1 MLLVRTLLVAFAF
14 SVVATTTSAAA
25 DKIDAASIMPGGAV
39 AFVEIDHLEQ
49 WIQKAQDSEFVTS
62 LPENPQ
68 VKAFLKSPQ
77 GQQADAGRRILE
89 AQIGMDLWTLGKKVF
104 GGRISAAFYPV
115 AGRKEPDAI
124 ILLQA
129 PAADALNTLREKAQP
144 FLALA
149 QDRTETTTG
158 AGDIAIRGFDKK
170 LFVAEKEHWILF
182 ASTRALA
189 EQALAFK
196 AGQPLSDSKPLV
208 QDAPF
213 VAMQKQ
219 TGGLEAGHLARAYL
233 NAEMVK
239 QAQGGRVSPEKLD
252 NGVASLLLG
261 GFNELLNHTS
271 FAAATLGLNE
281 QRLALSLHVGAKGSA
296 LPATYASFVPPQGQ
310 AIGPLPNVPGLI
322 AGWTLNRDFA
332 HWYQHREDLLQAKVL
347 PEFDKFESGLANI
360 LPNRDYGTD
369 ILPTIGRNLTLIA
382 APQSFAH
389 LDAKPGLQLPSFGLI
404 VDLAKPEEGAE
415 IMQLLFQ
422 TLTSIANLTA
432 GQQGREPWLLSS
444 ETYRDVSIHFGKYS
458 QKPKGDRLPL
468 VFNFM
473 PAGAR
478 IGNRYVLCSSIDL
491 CRQLIDAS
499 KTPAAAVPTNDPQ
512 DFRLEVRGEPLA
524 KALEVN
530 QNLLEARAV
539 QEGKSPE
546 QAKTEVTTL
555 FKLLRA
561 IDSLRLTTGESREG
575 YEVRVEAQWAAR
587 SE

>member
-1 MLLVRTLLVAFAF
+1 MRVWFLISAC
-14 SVVATTTSAAA
+14 VVALSASISSAA
-25 DKIDAASIMPGGAV
+25 DKVDAASILPGGAA
-39 AFVEIDHLEQ
+39 AFVEIDQLEQ
-49 WIQKAQDSEFVTS
+49 WIQRAQDSEFLKS
-62 LPENPQ
+62 LPDNPQ
-68 VKAFLKSPQ
+68 VKAFLKTPQ

-115 AGRKEPDAI
+115 AARKEPDAI
-124 ILLQA
+124 LFLQA
-129 PAADALNTLREKAQP
+129 PEAAALDTLREKAQP

-158 AGDIAIRGFDKK
+158 AGDIVIRGFDKK
-170 LFVAEKEHWILF
+170 LFVAEKDDWILF

-196 AGQPLSDSKPLV
+196 AGQGGDSKPLAL
-208 QDAPF
+208 DAPF
-213 VAMQKQ
+213 AAMQKQ
-219 TGGLEAGHLARAYL
+219 TGGLEAGHLVRVYL

-239 QAQGGRVSPEKLD
+239 QAQGGRLSPEKLD
-252 NGVASLLLG
+252 NGLGSLLLG
-261 GFNELLNHTS
+261 GVNELLNHTS

-281 QRLALSLHVGAKGSA
+281 QRLALGLHLGAKGSA
-296 LPATYASFVPPQGQ
+296 LPENFAPFFPPPGQ
-310 AIGPLPNVPGLI
+310 AVAPLPEVPGLI

-332 HWYQHREDLLQAKVL
+332 GWYQRREELLQAKVL

-360 LPNRDYGTD
+360 LPNRDYGSD

-389 LDAKPGLQLPSFGLI
+389 LDSKPGLQLPGFGLM

-422 TLTSIANLTA
+422 TVTSIANLTA

-444 ETYRDVSIHFGKYS
+444 ETYRDVPIHFGKYS
-458 QKPKGDRLPL
+458 QKPKGERLPI

-499 KTPAAAVPTNDPQ
+499 KQPTANAPVTAPQ

-530 QNLLEARAV
+530 QELLEARGV

-555 FKLLRA
+555 LKLLRA
-561 IDSLRLTTGESREG
+561 IDTFRLTTGEARDG
-575 YEVRVEAQWAAR
+575 YELRVEANWAK
-587 SE
+587 